1 MKRTVH
7 IAIATLAALAI
18 VSVFHSVQP
27 AARAQ
32 TGRSSTEGVYTEA
45 QAKRGEQT
53 YAENCSFCHGDDL
66 KGSDVIPAIVGEAFL
81 MAWADKTVGDLYE
94 KISTTMPATAPGS
107 LTAEQN
113 ADALAYML
121 SVSKYPVGTME
132 LAAKLDELKQIRIEP
147 PQQ

>member
-1 MKRTVH
+1 MNKTIK
-7 IAIATLAALAI
+7 IAMATLAGLAI
-18 VSVFHSVQP
+18 VSVCHSSVA

-32 TGRSSTEGVYTEA
+32 SGRSSTEGVYTEA

-66 KGSDVIPAIVGEAFL
+66 KGSDVIPALVGEAFL
-81 MAWADKTVGDLYE
+81 KAWADKTVADLYE
-94 KISTTMPATAPGS
+94 KVSTTMPATAPGS

-113 ADALAYML
+113 ADAVAYML
-121 SVSKYPVGTME
+121 SVSKYPVGTTE
-132 LAAKLDELKQIRIEP
+132 LAATLDELKQIRIEL